1 MIQTTEEIVVM
12 NSASFSLN
20 FPFAYIPVL
29 FVLLV
34 LILLQMK
41 WNEFDFLWRFEA
53 YLEPVNTKLILIN
66 TAMFLSPPKT
76 PYEQDLIV

>member
-53 YLEPVNTKLILIN
+53 YLRTSKH
-66 TAMFLSPPKT
+66 KT
-76 PYEQDLIV
+76 YFDQHCNVFKSS